1 MGAQEPGVDA
11 GLPDTFISSP
21 KPFPNTMGAPYY
33 PSPEPVIR
41 NMLDMAGVNSESVV
55 YDLGCGDGA
64 VVVAAARHY
73 GAKKVVGIE
82 QSKKLCS
89 IALAKTRSLRNA
101 SIIEGNYDD
110 VDLSEASV
118 VTLYQSASENARL
131 KIKFLRELSQGTTL
145 VSHDFGIPGWQPTQ
159 FRTFKD
165 RRRGYRVIVY
175 VLGENLP
182 HRQRTSADGGEAAQA
197 STRLAPLQ
205 LLGAPRP
212 PPKPSGTA
220 SQA

>member
-1 MGAQEPGVDA
+1 
-11 GLPDTFISSP
+11 
-21 KPFPNTMGAPYY
+21 
-33 PSPEPVIR
+33 
-41 NMLDMAGVNSESVV
+41 MAGVNSESVV

-64 VVVAAARHY
+64 IVVAAARHY

-82 QSKKLCS
+82 QKKKLCS
-89 IALAKTRSLRNA
+89 IALAKTRGLRNA

-131 KIKFLRELSQGTTL
+131 KMKFLRELSQGTTI

-159 FRTFKD
+159 FCTFKD

-175 VLGENLP
+175 VLGHHLP
-182 HRQRTSADGGEAAQA
+182 PRQKAPPAHGNEGAQS
-197 STRLAPLQ
+197 STRPAPLQ
-205 LLGAPRP
+205 LPATPRP
-212 PPKPSGTA
+212 LPKPSGTA
-220 SQA
+220 SQASAAPPSPSGRTSP